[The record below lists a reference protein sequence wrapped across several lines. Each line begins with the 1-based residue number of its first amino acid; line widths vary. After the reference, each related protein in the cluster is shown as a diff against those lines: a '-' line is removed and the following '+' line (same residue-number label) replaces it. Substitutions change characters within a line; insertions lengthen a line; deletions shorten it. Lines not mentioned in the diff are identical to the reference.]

1 MTLGQREGK
10 RGERQGEKGR
20 VEVSLRPAPQGSQAP
35 SPALTSQGTVQD
47 IPACPPPGGW
57 LSPPSLLRQLG
68 LVGGGHLHPERL
80 STPRYGPLGHSG
92 QPFCLSKAF
101 PSAVKTPQVSSI
113 RTRNS
118 SWTPR
123 SPISRTT
130 QPLTLCPAPAE
141 LLPQLLEPPVR
152 PHTPWQLPPGT
163 ATAHGF
169 GDTMLTLTCCILRPV
184 SSLPMLPLA
193 ASAQESHTHVPFT
206 APVSFSLGNPRRL
219 LCLSP
224 SLTFLLCP
232 TWDPPLCLFLPLPSH
247 NQVSFSPQIS
257 APF

>member
-1 MTLGQREGK
+1 M
-10 RGERQGEKGR
+10 
-20 VEVSLRPAPQGSQAP
+20 
-35 SPALTSQGTVQD
+35 
-47 IPACPPPGGW
+47 
-57 LSPPSLLRQLG
+57 
-68 LVGGGHLHPERL
+68 GGGHLHPERL
-80 STPRYGPLGHSG
+80 STPRYRPLGHSG

-113 RTRNS
+113 CTRNS

-163 ATAHGF
+163 ATARGF
-169 GDTMLTLTCCILRPV
+169 GDTMLTLTCCILRLV

-193 ASAQESHTHVPFT
+193 ASAQESYTHVPFT
-206 APVSFSLGNPRRL
+206 APVSFSPGNPRRL
-219 LCLSP
+219 LCLFLSLSHIP
-224 SLTFLLCP
+224 SLSHMGPSTMPFSSTSLTQPGFFLTSDLRTLLGKRFLDNILRLRPYHHQPQRCP
-232 TWDPPLCLFLPLPSH
+232 
-247 NQVSFSPQIS
+247 
-257 APF
+257 